1 MAQVSKHPLSKAIY
15 ERIFEIFIKSIV
27 SIKDKKEAED
37 FLNDFLTP
45 TERIMLAKRLAI
57 AVLLTKGY
65 DYASIRKIL
74 HVSFSTVAS
83 VSVFLKYTGEGY
95 KKVVDKL
102 LKEEAIKDFL
112 LSIGEDFAAVGSI
125 GGKGSGAWRDVKKS
139 IQKKRKSKPF

>member
-1 MAQVSKHPLSKAIY
+1 MAQVSRHPLSKIIY

-102 LKEEAIKDFL
+102 LREEAIKDFL

-125 GGKGSGAWRDVKKS
+125 GGKGSRAWRDIKKS
-139 IQKKRKSKPF
+139 IQKKRQSKPF